1 MTTAEWAERPR
12 ALWREH
18 MKRLI
23 APALIALTLVAP
35 AAAETRSVSGF
46 RSVQAEDGIT
56 ITVVVGPS
64 ATVDVSGADAN
75 RVRTRVDNDG
85 RLHIEDSRRPLFGR
99 TVRLDAN
106 VRVTA
111 PAYEAMS
118 ASRGAELTAN
128 LTGGACND
136 LSLAATM
143 GGTASVS
150 GVRCDDVDSAA
161 SMGGELR
168 VAGTCN
174 NHDVSAGMGGYVRAE
189 ELVCETVDA
198 SASMGGDIRANASR
212 SYEASASM
220 GGAINVTGGADA
232 RDTAA
237 IMGGSISNR

>member
-1 MTTAEWAERPR
+1 
-12 ALWREH
+12 

-23 APALIALTLVAP
+23 APALIVFALATPV
-35 AAAETRSVSGF
+35 AAETRAVSGF
-46 RSVQAEDGIT
+46 RSVEAEDGIT
-56 ITVVVGPS
+56 VAVSVGPS
-64 ATVDVSGADAN
+64 ATVDVSGTDAN
-75 RVRTRVDNDG
+75 RIRTRVSDG

-99 TVRLDAN
+99 TVRLDAH

-111 PAYEAMS
+111 PAYEAIS
-118 ASRGAELTAN
+118 SSRGAELTAN
-128 LTGGACND
+128 LEGGACND

-143 GGTASVS
+143 GGTANIS
-150 GVRCDDVDSAA
+150 GVRCDAVDSAA

-174 NHDVSAGMGGYVRAE
+174 DHDVSAGMGGYVRAE
-189 ELVCETVDA
+189 ELVCVTVDA

-220 GGAINVTGGADA
+220 GGAINVSGGADA

-237 IMGGSISNR
+237 VLGGSISNR